1 MNQAVQ
7 LHELVIKNWRHQ
19 DRKFEIFQCAEQ
31 KGKNSLSHSFS
42 RSYSDVVCIL
52 ILYAFSSAV
61 QHSHRSQSH
70 IQCLLPFCS
79 RRLHH
84 KPLPIFLVDFHS
96 FMVVFFNHRYWHRR
110 WRNHLENIF
119 MQFCSI
125 KILNTLESNR
135 RFYYCK
141 KYDTL
146 YKISYYGSLW
156 NWLEMGSRDLW
167 VA

>member
-7 LHELVIKNWRHQ
+7 LHELVIKNWRHH

-70 IQCLLPFCS
+70 IHCLLSFCS
-79 RRLHH
+79 LRLHH

-96 FMVVFFNHRYWHRR
+96 FMVVFLIIVIDTDDGVIISKTYS
-110 WRNHLENIF
+110 
-119 MQFCSI
+119 CSSVLL
-125 KILNTLESNR
+125 K
-135 RFYYCK
+135 F
-141 KYDTL
+141 
-146 YKISYYGSLW
+146 
-156 NWLEMGSRDLW
+156 
-167 VA
+167 